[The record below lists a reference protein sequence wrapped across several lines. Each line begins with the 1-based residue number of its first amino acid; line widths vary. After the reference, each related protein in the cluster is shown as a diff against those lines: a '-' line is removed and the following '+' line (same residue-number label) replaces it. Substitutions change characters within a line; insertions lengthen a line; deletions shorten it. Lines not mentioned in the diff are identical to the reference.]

1 MDQVVQVSAGNA
13 VEHGNTQP
21 HNHGLG
27 DSYLS
32 NQIPIADPE
41 VANGVYMPA
50 AAAVS
55 NIRQSYKSYSMT
67 HTDQLILGRIPV

>member
-1 MDQVVQVSAGNA
+1 VDQVVQVSAGNA

-55 NIRQSYKSYSMT
+55 NIRSHII